1 VIEPWNVTEAEVAVA
16 ESVGIP
22 INGTSPALWSV
33 GFKSEGRRLFRSAD
47 VPVPFGVEDL
57 RSRADVLEAVTKIRA
72 GRPAATGAILKL
84 DDSGAGDGN
93 VVLDLRD
100 PDLPAVIDRLPDW
113 YVSDLAGGGVLE
125 ERITGTAFSSPSAQ
139 IDVLPDGGGVRV
151 LATHEQVLG
160 GADAQVYMGCRFP
173 ADPAYAAV
181 LARHAVATG
190 EALAARGVVGRVAV
204 DFAAARDAGGRWS
217 VHALEINLRKGG
229 TTHPY
234 TALRS
239 LVPGSYDTERGRW
252 VAEDGTAREYSAT
265 DNLVNPA
272 WLGMAPRHAIDAIAA
287 AGLAFD
293 SAARTGVVLHMLS
306 GLAIDGRLGL
316 IAIGRNAADAKL
328 LHEAAARAIHA
339 AAR

>member
-1 VIEPWNVTEAEVAVA
+1 
-16 ESVGIP
+16 
-22 INGTSPALWSV
+22 
-33 GFKSEGRRLFRSAD
+33 
-47 VPVPFGVEDL
+47 
-57 RSRADVLEAVTKIRA
+57 
-72 GRPAATGAILKL
+72 
-84 DDSGAGDGN
+84 
-93 VVLDLRD
+93 
-100 PDLPAVIDRLPDW
+100 VIDRLPDW

-139 IDVLPDGGGVRV
+139 IDVLPDGGVRA

-173 ADPAYAAV
+173 ADPAYATV

-190 EALAARGVVGRVAV
+190 GALAARGVVGRVAV
-204 DFAAARDAGGRWS
+204 DFAAAREAGGRWS

-272 WLGMAPRHAIDAIAA
+272 WLGLAPRHAIDAIAA

-293 SAARTGVVLHMLS
+293 SGARTGVVLHMLS

-316 IAIGRNAADAKL
+316 IAIGHTAADAKL
-328 LHEAAARAIHA
+328 LHDAAARAIHA